1 MNHRC
6 RFTVAVYAAGGML
19 QPVGSAGQCRDT
31 AGFQLPLAES
41 QLFCNQVV
49 IRVESVLV

>member
-6 RFTVAVYAAGGML
+6 RFTVAVYAAGEML

-31 AGFQLPLAES
+31 AVFQLPIAES
-41 QLFCNQVV
+41 QLFCNQMV

>member
-1 MNHRC
+1 MNNRC
-6 RFTVAVYAAGGML
+6 RFTVAVYAVGGML
-19 QPVGSAGQCRDT
+19 QPVGSADQCRDT
-31 AGFQLPLAES
+31 AVFQLPIAES

>member
-1 MNHRC
+1 MNNRC
-6 RFTVAVYAAGGML
+6 RFTVAVYAAGEML

-31 AGFQLPLAES
+31 AVFQLPIAEF